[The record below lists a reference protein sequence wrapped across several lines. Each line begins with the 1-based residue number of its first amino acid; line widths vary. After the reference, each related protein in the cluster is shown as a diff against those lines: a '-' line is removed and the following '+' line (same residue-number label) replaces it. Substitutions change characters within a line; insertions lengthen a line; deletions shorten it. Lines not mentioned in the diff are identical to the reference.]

1 MMQHLNFLL
10 KELLTRIGG
19 FFNSENF
26 KEPEP
31 AVLKNSKNPKH

>member
-1 MMQHLNFLL
+1 MMQHLNYIY
-10 KELLTRIGG
+10 KKIADQNWW

-31 AVLKNSKNPKH
+31 AVLKNSKNPQH